1 MLEIINHDK
10 VREIRLT
17 RPPVNALNL
26 ELVKLLTQ
34 SLREAETECGAVVL
48 SGRDGVFSAGLDV
61 VELLRCDYDGM
72 TDFWN
77 AFFELLELVA
87 CSQIPVAAAITGHSP
102 AGGAIICLMCDYR
115 VMSRGGYKIGLNETR
130 VGLIIPPVLQN
141 SMARLVGP
149 RMAEQMIVA
158 GTMIDP
164 SNAFKTGL
172 VDALETGYEATI
184 QHAIG
189 WCEDLLSL
197 PQHSMLGNRAVARA
211 HFKQEFARH
220 TADSVALFVDNW
232 FSDEAQA
239 IMKALVAQ
247 LKSKNN

>member
-1 MLEIINHDK
+1 MLEIINHGK
-10 VREIRLT
+10 VREIRLA

-26 ELVKLLTQ
+26 ELVKLLNQ
-34 SLREAETECGAVVL
+34 SLREAEAECSAVVL

-61 VELLRCDYDGM
+61 VELLQCDREAM
-72 TDFWN
+72 TGFWS
-77 AFFELLELVA
+77 AFFELLELIA

-102 AGGAIICLMCDYR
+102 AGGAVISLMCDYR

-149 RMAEQMIVA
+149 RVAEQMIVA

-164 SNAFKTGL
+164 EKAFKTGL

-184 QHAIG
+184 QHAIE
-189 WCEDLLSL
+189 WCEELLSL

-211 HFKQEFARH
+211 HFKQEFSRH
-220 TADSVALFVDNW
+220 AADSVASFVDNW
-232 FSDEAQA
+232 FSDETQTV
-239 IMKALVAQ
+239 MNALVAQ
-247 LKSKNN
+247 LKGKTN

>member
-17 RPPVNALNL
+17 RLPVNALNL

-141 SMARLVGP
+141 SIARLVGP

-164 SNAFKTGL
+164 NNAFNTGL